1 MTEVQEIASIFVVV
15 VLSTLPNAN
24 VTESLDNTKNIKTW
38 VCLKNHLKEA

>member
-1 MTEVQEIASIFVVV
+1 MTEVQEIAIIFVVV

-24 VTESLDNTKNIKTW
+24 VTESLDNTKNIKMR